1 MSGLEGFL
9 AAAAPYLTVG
19 SAVVSAF
26 GAIASGDQ
34 ASQNADAQAAAANYN
49 ATVQRQ
55 QADQALAVANADEER
70 QRRAGRAV
78 LGQQR
83 AAIAESGGGFG
94 GSAFDIMSDS
104 ATAAELDA
112 LNIRYQGQ
120 LQSRGFRAQ
129 AGLSDYEAAMARSNA
144 RQARIGGYIG
154 AGAAL
159 LSGAARY
166 AGGSAGR
173 VR

>member
-1 MSGLEGFL
+1 MTGMEPFL
-9 AAAAPYLTVG
+9 LAG
-19 SAVVSAF
+19 SAALSAIQ
-26 GAIASGDQ
+26 AISSGEQ
-34 ASQNADAQAAAANYN
+34 AGQNADAQAAAASYN

-55 QADQALAVANADEER
+55 QADQAFSVANAEEER

-83 AAIAESGGGFG
+83 AAVAEAGGGFG

-104 ATAAELDA
+104 AAAAELDA

-120 LQSRGFRAQ
+120 LQARGHRAQ
-129 AGLSDYEAAMARSNA
+129 AGLSDYEAAMSRYNA

-166 AGGSAGR
+166 AGGSAGK